1 MFEFLPTP
9 IQNIKLPQ
17 AILDKH
23 FIQVPQRSQEWLALQ
38 EFYKTGTNNHN
49 FKKTMEGYYNLIRGA
64 ITENILINILDIPG
78 YDKVIPGIL
87 VTEKDKKGT
96 LGCSPDLLFVKDN
109 EIIPVE
115 IKTLPSLTKTQ
126 DYYNKFELAQ
136 KQLESVSD
144 ILGPELIINKMIIMS
159 AWIDD
164 NLVYEIH
171 TY

>member
-9 IQNIKLPQ
+9 IQDIKLSQ

-23 FIQVPQRSQEWLALQ
+23 FIQVPQRSSEWLILQ

-64 ITENILINILDIPG
+64 ITENILINILDLPD

-87 VTEKDKKGT
+87 VTEKDNKGS
-96 LGCSPDLLFVKDN
+96 LGCSPDLLFVKN
-109 EIIPVE
+109 NKIIPVE

-126 DYYNKFELAQ
+126 DYYNKYELAQ

-144 ILGPELIINKMIIMS
+144 ILNEVVIKKMIIMS
-159 AWIDD
+159 AWTGD
-164 NLVYEIH
+164 NLIYEVHFI
-171 TY
+171 